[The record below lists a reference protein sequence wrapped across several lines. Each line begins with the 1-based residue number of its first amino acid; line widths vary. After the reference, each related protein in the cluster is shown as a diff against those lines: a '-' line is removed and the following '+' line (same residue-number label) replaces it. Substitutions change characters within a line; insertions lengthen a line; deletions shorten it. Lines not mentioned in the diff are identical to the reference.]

1 MMTPDDPE
9 TEKQSEL
16 RERIK
21 LVGTYFLALVG
32 LLAAVVFIV
41 KQVEERQFE
50 ERNRL
55 SFQHAFPSCA
65 FSVWVFPMQFP
76 TPTRSG

>member
-32 LLAAVVFIV
+32 LLTAVVFIV

-50 ERNRL
+50 RTQ
-55 SFQHAFPSCA
+55 SFVTSATSF
-65 FSVWVFPMQFP
+65 V
-76 TPTRSG
+76 